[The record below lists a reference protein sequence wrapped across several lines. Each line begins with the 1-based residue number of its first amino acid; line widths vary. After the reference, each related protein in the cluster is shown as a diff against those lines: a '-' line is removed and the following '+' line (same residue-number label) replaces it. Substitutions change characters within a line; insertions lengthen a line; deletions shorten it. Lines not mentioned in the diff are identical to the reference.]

1 MQRKI
6 IYKMQIILLINK
18 KMQGTDF
25 NLEAMKEHKK
35 IAFKQG
41 YVVVAEHLWQASI
54 APTEQSP
61 TSCAQVNMPK
71 NILEIEYLSNN
82 LFDNNVHDIAMQP
95 ANRDTDHTLHHEAP
109 DVPHTIHGGAH
120 FLFKTNYVIINTI

>member
-1 MQRKI
+1 MK
-6 IYKMQIILLINK
+6 IILLINK
-18 KMQGTDF
+18 KMQGANF
-25 NLEAMKEHKK
+25 NLEATEEHTK

-41 YVVVAEHLWQASI
+41 YAAVAERLWKASI

-61 TSCAQVNMPK
+61 ASCAQVNMPK

-95 ANRDTDHTLHHEAP
+95 INRDTNHTQHHEAP
-109 DVPHTIHGGAH
+109 DVHRTIHGGAH
-120 FLFKTNYVIINTI
+120 LLFKTNYVIINTI

>member
-1 MQRKI
+1 MKI
-6 IYKMQIILLINK
+6 IFFISK
-18 KMQGTDF
+18 KMQGIDF
-25 NLEAMKEHKK
+25 NLEAIEEHKK

-41 YVVVAEHLWQASI
+41 YVAMDKCLWKASI

-61 TSCAQVNMPK
+61 ASCAQVNMPK

-82 LFDNNVHDIAMQP
+82 LFDNNVHDIAMQSV
-95 ANRDTDHTLHHEAP
+95 NHEIDHTQHHEAP
-109 DVPHTIHGGAH
+109 NVHRTIHGGAH

>member
-1 MQRKI
+1 
-6 IYKMQIILLINK
+6 MQIIFLINK
-18 KMQGTDF
+18 KMQGANF
-25 NLEAMKEHKK
+25 NLEATEEHKK

-41 YVVVAEHLWQASI
+41 YAAVVERLRQASI
-54 APTEQSP
+54 APTEQST

-95 ANRDTDHTLHHEAP
+95 INRDTDHTQHHEAP
-109 DVPHTIHGGAH
+109 DVHHTVHGGAH